1 MGNEKNN
8 LDDLISSSGG
18 APIIVQESG
27 GDKKILYILLIALL
41 ILFILAIGLIAFLGG
56 KYFSQNENGKVAQ
69 KSAVVAPVQKVSP
82 KKVENTTVESAKAS
96 KKEVSD
102 LEKMVAQEEAK
113 KASQAVEKSEP
124 KTSTAALQ
132 STASQ
137 AKPATKEEKAIQK
150 AATATTGKTLSQEDL
165 AKIAA
170 LVAQELAKTKVVTA
184 PQKATAKSKQA
195 SSSAQDDAALAAQLE
210 QAQTDT
216 LKNEQE
222 VTKDLK
228 GNVKAGSKKKVD
240 TFNKVIVNEKR
251 GSDDELSKL
260 SQEIDAILQSEDV
273 QKSKKNEKYV
283 KELSQ
288 EAKQREKEMRFI
300 VVKKGD
306 TLSSIAYRA
315 YGRASAY
322 VKIYEANPDIVRNPN
337 RIYVGMK
344 LRVPVDEEY
353 KKQQGE

>member
-69 KSAVVAPVQKVSP
+69 KSAVVAPVEKESP
-82 KKVENTTVESAKAS
+82 KKVENTTVESVKAS

-124 KTSTAALQ
+124 KTSTAAVQ
-132 STASQ
+132 SVAAQ

-273 QKSKKNEKYV
+273 QKSKKNKAYV

-288 EAKQREKEMRFI
+288 EIKQREKEMRFI

-322 VKIYEANPDIVRNPN
+322 VKIYEANPDIIRNPN